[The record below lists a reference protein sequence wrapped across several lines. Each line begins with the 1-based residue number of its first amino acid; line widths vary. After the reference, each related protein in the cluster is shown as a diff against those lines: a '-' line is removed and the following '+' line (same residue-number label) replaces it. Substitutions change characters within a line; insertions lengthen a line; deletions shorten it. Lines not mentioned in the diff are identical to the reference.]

1 MKTLIAKLFLYG
13 MLCFIF
19 NMNAEAQNPIVPA
32 GKYCADPSA
41 RQWKKNGKMY
51 IYGSRDESKSY
62 YCSYRYDVL
71 SSSDMKNW
79 TIHPD
84 VFASKGA
91 NDQVLY
97 NDELLFAPDCIYK
110 DGTYYL
116 YYCMGGVRDVEGVAT
131 SRSPT
136 GPFKKGEIIKNSE
149 QIDPSVFIDDDGQAY
164 LFWGQFAAKAAK
176 LKSNM
181 KEIDLSTYKDSIIT
195 EKEHFFHEGV
205 QILKRNGFYYLVYAH
220 IGRRGM
226 PTCIGYSMS
235 KSVMGPYEYKG
246 VIIDNFGCDPYVW
259 NNHGSLAEYD
269 GQWYVF
275 YHRST
280 NGSERMR
287 KACIEPITFN
297 DDGTINEVEMT
308 TSGTAG
314 PLEPFQKMD
323 AERACYL
330 TGNIRVQLSTFDNE
344 ELACIE
350 NQNTAAYKY
359 FNFKKNPRKIVMQV
373 IPQKGGQI
381 NVYANTLSSPLL
393 ATINVPAGDGKKA
406 ILVTADIST
415 DIKGIHPIFMRFIGD
430 DKQELFKI
438 DWFKFE

>member
-1 MKTLIAKLFLYG
+1 MKTFVRKLFWGGLI
-13 MLCFIF
+13 CCTF
-19 NMNAEAQNPIVPA
+19 NINVGAQNPIVPA

-41 RQWKKNGKMY
+41 RRWEKNGKIY

-62 YCSYRYDVL
+62 YCSYQYDVL

-79 TIHPD
+79 TVHPD
-84 VFASKGA
+84 VFASKGPD
-91 NDQVLY
+91 DQVSY
-97 NDELLFAPDCIYK
+97 NDELLFAPDCICK

-116 YYCMGGVRDVEGVAT
+116 YYCMGGIRDVEGVAT
-131 SRSPT
+131 STSPT
-136 GPFKKGEIIKNSE
+136 GPFKQGEIIKNSE
-149 QIDPSVFIDDDGQAY
+149 QIDPSVFIDEDGQAY

-176 LKSNM
+176 LKPNM
-181 KEIDLSTYKDSIIT
+181 KEIDLSSYKDSIIT
-195 EKEHFFHEGV
+195 EKDHFFHEGV
-205 QILKRNGFYYLVYAH
+205 QILKRNGIYYLVYAH

-246 VIIDNFGCDPYVW
+246 VIIDNFGCDPGVW
-259 NNHGSLAEYD
+259 NNHGSIAEFD

-287 KACIEPITFN
+287 KACIEPIAFN

-308 TSGTAG
+308 TSGAGG
-314 PLEPFQKMD
+314 PLDPFQKMD

-330 TGNIRVQLSTFDNE
+330 TGNVRVQLSAPGKE
-344 ELACIE
+344 ELAGIE

-359 FNFKKNPRKIVMQV
+359 FDFKKIPQKIVMQV
-373 IPQKGGQI
+373 IPRKGGQI
-381 NVYANTLSSPLL
+381 NVYANSLSTPLL
-393 ATINVPAGDGKKA
+393 ATVNVPPGDGKKA
-406 ILVTADIST
+406 IVVTADIHEH
-415 DIKGIHPIFMRFIGD
+415 IKGIHSVFMRYLGEE
-430 DKQELFKI
+430 KEELFKI